1 MLHSS
6 RAATRPACFLE
17 ERGEY
22 EYCAIHGSDHCD
34 VSHQRTVWW
43 DAPTAAQPQLS
54 ELSVKNGGRAIAATP
69 PRSTTAGTNSLSVSP
84 CLCPCPPPPSSHA
97 ATRLYEE
104 LAGPPTQTV
113 TRRHEGLA
121 GCPRLHQVT
130 TVAQLVTVEEGK
142 TRQSEDSNAGPRA
155 LGAKRIPLRLSC
167 RVTLFTT
174 ILCI

>member
-84 CLCPCPPPPSSHA
+84 CLCPCPPPPQVMQRPGYMKSLQAPQLKQSPGDMKGSQAVLDCTKLQQWRSWSLSRREKHGNRR
-97 ATRLYEE
+97 TR
-104 LAGPPTQTV
+104 TQD
-113 TRRHEGLA
+113 
-121 GCPRLHQVT
+121 
-130 TVAQLVTVEEGK
+130 LVHSVQKGY
-142 TRQSEDSNAGPRA
+142 RCD
-155 LGAKRIPLRLSC
+155 
-167 RVTLFTT
+167 
-174 ILCI
+174 